1 MKFIIK
7 YWASDLEKSRMVGKS
22 FIKGTGLKAGNFQGD
37 EYEFSESEIL
47 QLIEDFDIMLIER
60 DGLRI
65 MYIDEKRRTFRSR

>member
-7 YWASDLEKSRMVGKS
+7 YWASDLEKSRMVGKNL
-22 FIKGTGLKAGNFQGD
+22 IKGTGLKAGNVQGD

-60 DGLRI
+60 DGLKI
-65 MYIDEKRRTFRSR
+65 MYIDEKGRTFHSR